1 MRDDGWL
8 LKALN
13 SNPSVSLD
21 KLLKQTTTSL
31 APMVFEPSD
40 AVYFEIPNEAIKIT
54 TSNFGYGENPVTPLP
69 YKLKINLGG
78 TILLKA
84 YMYYTVP
91 ESASGGGYPSL
102 QIYVNGICA
111 RELYASEGSKYYL
124 EEGTVSVNKGDVI
137 TLALDGG
144 IQRLNGGG
152 VWRSNTLYLQEN
164 SIKLYAQVKDQR
176 YTDGIEVSDQ

>member
-21 KLLKQTTTSL
+21 KLLKQTTTAL

-40 AVYFEIPNEAIKIT
+40 SVYFEINNEAMRIT
-54 TSNFGYGENPVTPLP
+54 TSNFGYGENLPVFLP
-69 YKLKINLGG
+69 YKLKVNLGG
-78 TILLKA
+78 TILFKA

-91 ESASGGGYPSL
+91 ESASGGGSPRL
-102 QIYVNGICA
+102 QIYVNGVCVKS
-111 RELYASEGSKYYL
+111 LYASKGSKYYL
-124 EEGTVSVNKGDVI
+124 EEGAVSVNKGDVV

-144 IQRLNGGG
+144 IKKLNGGG
-152 VWRSNTLYLQEN
+152 MWRSNTLYLQEN

>member
-21 KLLKQTTTSL
+21 KLLKQTTTAL

-40 AVYFEIPNEAIKIT
+40 TVYFEIPNEAMKIT

-91 ESASGGGYPSL
+91 ESASGGGSPGL
-102 QIYVNGICA
+102 QIYANGV
-111 RELYASEGSKYYL
+111 LVKKMYADEVRTYHL
-124 EEGTVSVNKGDVI
+124 EEIEMPVNKGDI
-137 TLALDGG
+137 LTFALDGG
-144 IQRLNGGG
+144 IKKLNGGG
-152 VWRSNTLYLQEN
+152 VWVSNTLYLQAD
-164 SIKLYAQVKDQR
+164 SIKIYAQVKDQR

>member
-40 AVYFEIPNEAIKIT
+40 TVYFEIPNEAMKIT

-78 TILLKA
+78 TILLKT

-91 ESASGGGYPSL
+91 ESASGGGSPRL
-102 QIYVNGICA
+102 QIYVNGVCVKS
-111 RELYASEGSKYYL
+111 LYVSKSSKYYL
-124 EEGTVSVNKGDVI
+124 EEGAVSVNKGDVV
-137 TLALDGG
+137 TMALDGG
-144 IQRLNGGG
+144 IQKLNGGG
-152 VWRSNTLYLQEN
+152 VWVSNTLYLQAD
-164 SIKLYAQVKDQR
+164 SIKIYAKVKDQR
-176 YTDGIEVSDQ
+176 FTDGIEVSDQ

>member
-8 LKALN
+8 LKSLN

-21 KLLKQTTTSL
+21 KLLKQTTTAL

-40 AVYFEIPNEAIKIT
+40 TVYFEIPNEAMKIT

-91 ESASGGGYPSL
+91 ESASGGGSPGL
-102 QIYVNGICA
+102 QIYVNGVCVKS
-111 RELYASEGSKYYL
+111 LYASKGSKYYL
-124 EEGTVSVNKGDVI
+124 EEGTVSVNKGDVV

-144 IQRLNGGG
+144 IKKLNGGG
-152 VWRSNTLYLQEN
+152 VWVSNTLYLQAD
-164 SIKLYAQVKDQR
+164 SIKIYAKVKDQR
-176 YTDGIEVSDQ
+176 FTDGIEVSDQ

>member
-21 KLLKQTTTSL
+21 KLLKQTTTALS
-31 APMVFEPSD
+31 PMIFEPSD
-40 AVYFEIPNEAIKIT
+40 TVYFEIPNEAMKIK
-54 TSNFGYGENPVTPLP
+54 TSNSGYGENPVTPLP
-69 YKLKINLGG
+69 YKLKISLGG
-78 TILLKA
+78 EIVFKA
-84 YMYYTVP
+84 YMHYTVP

-102 QIYVNGICA
+102 QIYVNGVCA

-144 IQRLNGGG
+144 IKKLNGGG